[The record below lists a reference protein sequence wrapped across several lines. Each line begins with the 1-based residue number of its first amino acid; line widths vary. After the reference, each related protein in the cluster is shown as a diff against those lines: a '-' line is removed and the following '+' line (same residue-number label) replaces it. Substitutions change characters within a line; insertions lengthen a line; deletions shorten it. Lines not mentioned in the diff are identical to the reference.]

1 MALHHLGDPL
11 YGGRADAPLDLGE
24 VDLLAL
30 GFGRGQGGH
39 AAAANR
45 RRGARSWQGERL
57 LAAAANQAAGP
68 AQGAVAV
75 VVDDDER
82 IRTLNR
88 LWRGLDK
95 PTNVLSFPSPDT
107 QPGAT
112 RTLGDIAISYETAAR
127 EAAAEDKSLADHV
140 AHLSVHGFLHLLGY
154 DHESDDDA
162 EEMEGLERAILAR
175 IGVSDPYV
183 AREAE
188 G

>member
-1 MALHHLGDPL
+1 VSDP
-11 YGGRADAPLDLGE
+11 DQDMVCVE
-24 VDLLAL
+24 VDGLTLEIGVAPGAALLDARFAAL
-30 GFGRGQGGH
+30 I
-39 AAAANR
+39 ASAIAAANR
-45 RRGARSWQGERL
+45 
-57 LAAAANQAAGP
+57 AAGP
-68 AQGAVAV
+68 ARGAVAV

-88 LWRGLDK
+88 LWRGLDQ

>member
-1 MALHHLGDPL
+1 VTDPVEDMICVEADGL
-11 YGGRADAPLDLGE
+11 TLEIGVAADAAALDAKLGS
-24 VDLLAL
+24 LIAS
-30 GFGRGQGGH
+30 
-39 AAAANR
+39 AI
-45 RRGARSWQGERL
+45 
-57 LAAAANQAAGP
+57 AAANQAAGP
-68 AQGAVAV
+68 AQGAVTV
-75 VVDDDER
+75 VIDDDAR
-82 IRTLNR
+82 IRELNK

-107 QPGAT
+107 QPGPE

-127 EAAAEDKSLADHV
+127 EAAAEDKSFADHM

-162 EEMEGLERAILAR
+162 EEMEGLERIILAR

-183 AREAE
+183 AHEAE

>member
-1 MALHHLGDPL
+1 VTDPVEDMICVEADGL
-11 YGGRADAPLDLGE
+11 TLEIGVAADAAALDAKLGS
-24 VDLLAL
+24 LIAS
-30 GFGRGQGGH
+30 
-39 AAAANR
+39 AI
-45 RRGARSWQGERL
+45 
-57 LAAAANQAAGP
+57 AAANQAAGP
-68 AQGAVAV
+68 AQGAVTV
-75 VVDDDER
+75 VVDDDAR
-82 IRTLNR
+82 IRELNK

-107 QPGAT
+107 QPGPE

-127 EAAAEDKSLADHV
+127 EAAAEDKSFADHM

-183 AREAE
+183 AHEAE